1 MNKERFC
8 KCGHNKKIHKKE
20 FLSNTG
26 FCNKCHCNEYMNN
39 NAPTL
44 IDGIFLVVAIIT
56 LSTLAITTIFLA
68 YVTYSGFGESLSKPI
83 EGMTVGEVLGFL
95 FICMFLVLLLLFM
108 LFDEP
113 IFGYFRQRRRPKFEV
128 EE

>member
-1 MNKERFC
+1 
-8 KCGHNKKIHKKE
+8 
-20 FLSNTG
+20 
-26 FCNKCHCNEYMNN
+26 MNN